1 MRFDGRDTEVD
12 VGADQCVIGRADFLA
27 VRMPACPTM
36 SREHLRVEYGDG
48 KVWITDLGSSNGT
61 FLGGRRL
68 PPKTPIEY
76 RGQEL
81 VVGDLEMGTK
91 VWILYNDTTAQT
103 NKAMELSERIQ
114 LLHFEIADLEKAKA
128 VVEEKQQVMVKRV
141 EDLIFREVELF
152 KSIDELKRKI
162 EEGMMEA
169 EFIEQTLKDWVLK
182 KEAAEIALSQHEASI
197 AGIQQFNGEEEKLLL
212 EKKSELEA
220 YRAAL
225 EQDRAE
231 SKSRHELELER
242 IEAEAKLKRA
252 QIENEIE
259 ELRSKKLTIER
270 DLEAATLE
278 LETAEQREP
287 ELRAELRGMED
298 SLHTARAELEVVRD
312 QIPLRRSELGDLE
325 ALVTSI
331 RKEIEASQGK
341 AALIIQASEAEA
353 RRIESESA
361 VSIARKEKESDDQIA
376 KSREEWFGQ
385 SEQRKMELDGVLRAR
400 EAQADQAIAALKES
414 FEAQRTRE
422 RESFD
427 AEMRVAREKWSAE
440 TKANVEKFQS
450 EQAAITKAWNE
461 EVRVTKER
469 DLQDVRL
476 IRATEEQKMREV
488 ITDHRVRFAKQVSAS
503 ALARITGA
511 DASLKPVMTGLE
523 AELIRSIEE
532 YARGEGYQ
540 VESHEVS
547 QRRFI
552 RKTIA
557 WAAGSVAV
565 VLALIYGPGFFAKK
579 IDVLKAEN
587 AAENAQ
593 FMKDLREQRERMLAL
608 KLEPRSAFQE
618 TYVDNILYNPGYLA
632 LKQDEAVQKEWTAVL
647 SKFFFEVLLLDDQ
660 KVVNYIPVETSLVR
674 SLADVNQVL
683 NTANF
688 DVNLKKMKSLE
699 EEKQTEL
706 WIAAGSKDNWEKL
719 RKREA
724 EFYAEKV
731 KSMGDQKAQE
741 RIPAGSGP

>member
-12 VGADQCVIGRADFLA
+12 VGDDQCVIGRAESLA
-27 VRMPACPTM
+27 VRMPSCPSM

-48 KVWITDLGSSNGT
+48 KIWITDLGSSNGT
-61 FLGGRRL
+61 FLGGRRV

-81 VVGDLEMGTK
+81 VVGDLEMGTR
-91 VWILYNDTTAQT
+91 VWIGYNDTTAQT

-114 LLHFEIADLEKAKA
+114 LLQFEIAELEKGKL
-128 VVEEKQQVMVKRV
+128 VCEEKQQVMVKRV

-152 KSIDELKRKI
+152 KSIDEQKKKI
-162 EEGMMEA
+162 EEGMMET
-169 EFIEQTLKDWVLK
+169 EFIEQTLKDWKGK
-182 KEAAEIALSQHEASI
+182 KEAAEIALNQHEASI
-197 AGIQQFNGEEEKLLL
+197 AGIQEVNNEEERLLQ
-212 EKKSELEA
+212 EKKAELEA
-220 YRAAL
+220 YRVSLDQDRDQAKSRFDLDL
-225 EQDRAE
+225 EQ
-231 SKSRHELELER
+231 LQV
-242 IEAEAKLKRA
+242 EAKLKRT

-259 ELRSKKLTIER
+259 ELRSRKLTLER
-270 DLEAATLE
+270 DLEAAKME

-287 ELRAELRGMED
+287 ELRAELRGMEEN
-298 SLHTARAELEVVRD
+298 LRLIRVELEGIQD
-312 QIPLRRSELGDLE
+312 QIPLRRSELKDLE
-325 ALVTSI
+325 SMVSSI

-361 VSIARKEKESDDQIA
+361 VNVARKIKDCDDEIA
-376 KSREEWFGQ
+376 KSREEWFGA
-385 SEQRKMELDGVLRAR
+385 SEVRKMRLEEEIRAR
-400 EAQADQAIAALKES
+400 DEQANQAITALKTS
-414 FEAQRTRE
+414 FEAQRARDRE
-422 RESFD
+422 ALELEMKTARDRFEAES
-427 AEMRVAREKWSAE
+427 
-440 TKANVEKFQS
+440 KAAVEKFQG
-450 EQAAITKAWNE
+450 EQAALQRAWTE
-461 EVRVTKER
+461 EVRTTKER

-503 ALARITGA
+503 ALTKITGL

-523 AELIRSIEE
+523 AELIRSIED

-552 RKTIA
+552 RKTVA

-587 AAENAQ
+587 AAANAQ
-593 FMKDLREQRERMLAL
+593 FMKDIREQRERMLSL
-608 KLEPRSAFQE
+608 KLEARTEFQE
-618 TYVDNILYNPGYLA
+618 SYVDNILYNPGYLS

-660 KVVNYIPVETSLVR
+660 KVVNYVPVETSLVR
-674 SLADVNQVL
+674 ALADINQVL

-688 DVNLKKMKSLE
+688 EVNLKKMIQLE
-699 EEKQTEL
+699 EDKQSEL
-706 WIAAGSKDNWEKL
+706 WIAAGSKDNWQKL

-731 KSMGDQKAQE
+731 KSMGDQKVQE
-741 RIPAGSGP
+741 RTPAGNQ

>member
-12 VGADQCVIGRADFLA
+12 VGDDQCVIGRAESLA
-27 VRMPACPTM
+27 VRMPTCPTM
-36 SREHLRVEYGDG
+36 SREHLRVEYGNG
-48 KVWITDLGSSNGT
+48 KVWITDLGSSNGS

-81 VVGDLEMGTK
+81 VVGDLEMGTR
-91 VWILYNDTTAQT
+91 VWIAYNDTAAQT

-114 LLHFEIADLEKAKA
+114 LLQFEIADLEKGKL

-152 KSIDELKRKI
+152 KSIDEQKKKI

-169 EFIEQTLKDWVLK
+169 EFIEQTLKDWKAK

-197 AGIQQFNGEEEKLLL
+197 AGIQEFNNEEERLL
-212 EKKSELEA
+212 EQKKAELEA
-220 YRAAL
+220 YRAGL
-225 EQDRAE
+225 DQDRDQA
-231 SKSRHELELER
+231 KSRFDLELEQLQV
-242 IEAEAKLKRA
+242 EAKLKRT

-259 ELRSKKLTIER
+259 ELRSRKLTLER
-270 DLEAATLE
+270 DLEAAKNE

-287 ELRAELRGMED
+287 ELRAELRAMEE
-298 SLHTARAELEVVRD
+298 SLRLARVEMEGIQD
-312 QIPLRRSELGDLE
+312 QIPLRRSELKDLE
-325 ALVTSI
+325 SMVSSI

-361 VSIARKEKESDDQIA
+361 VNVARKLKECEDEIA
-376 KSREEWFGQ
+376 KSREEWFGAG
-385 SEQRKMELDGVLRAR
+385 EQRKNQLELEIRAR
-400 EAQADQAIAALKES
+400 DEQAGQAMAALKTS
-414 FEAQRTRE
+414 FEAQRARE
-422 RESFD
+422 REALELEIKTARDRFQ
-427 AEMRVAREKWSAE
+427 AES
-440 TKANVEKFQS
+440 KAAAEKFQS
-450 EQAAITKAWNE
+450 EQAATTKAWNE
-461 EVRVTKER
+461 EVRATKER
-469 DLQDVRL
+469 DLQDIRL

-503 ALARITGA
+503 ALAKITGA

-523 AELIRSIEE
+523 AELIRSIED

-587 AAENAQ
+587 AAANAQ
-593 FMKDLREQRERMLAL
+593 FMKEIREQRERMLAL
-608 KLEPRSAFQE
+608 KLEAKSEFQE
-618 TYVDNILYNPGYLA
+618 AYVDNILYNPGYLA

-660 KVVNYIPVETSLVR
+660 KVVNYIPVETSLIR
-674 SLADVNQVL
+674 ALADVNEVL

-688 DVNLKKMKSLE
+688 EVNLKKMKQLE
-699 EEKQTEL
+699 EEKQAEL
-706 WIAAGSKDNWEKL
+706 WIAAGSKDNWNKL
-719 RKREA
+719 RRREA

-731 KSMGDQKAQE
+731 KAMGDHKAFE
-741 RIPAGSGP
+741 RSPAGDK

>member
-1 MRFDGRDTEVD
+1 MRFDGRESEVD
-12 VGADQCVIGRADFLA
+12 VGADQCVIGRAESLA

-36 SREHLRVEYGDG
+36 SREHLRVEYGDK

-76 RGQEL
+76 RGQDL
-81 VVGDLEMGTK
+81 VVGDLEQGTR
-91 VWILYNDTTAQT
+91 VWIGYNDTTAQT

-114 LLHFEIADLEKAKA
+114 LLQFEIAELEKGKA

-152 KSIDELKRKI
+152 KSIDEQKKKI
-162 EEGMMEA
+162 DEGMMEA
-169 EFIEQTLKDWVLK
+169 EFIEQTLKDWKAK

-197 AGIQQFNGEEEKLLL
+197 AGIQAFNEGEERALVQ
-212 EKKSELEA
+212 KKEELEA
-220 YRAAL
+220 YRTSL
-225 EQDRAE
+225 DQDRDQ
-231 SKSRHELELER
+231 SKARYDLE
-242 IEAEAKLKRA
+242 IEQLQVEAKLKRT

-259 ELRSKKLTIER
+259 ELRSRKLTLER
-270 DLEAATLE
+270 ELEAAKIE

-287 ELRAELRGMED
+287 ELRAEIRAMEEN
-298 SLHTARAELEVVRD
+298 LKAARTELEGIQD
-312 QIPLRRSELGDLE
+312 QIPLRRSELKDLE
-325 ALVTSI
+325 ALVGSI

-341 AALIIQASEAEA
+341 AALIIQASEAEV

-361 VSIARKEKESDDQIA
+361 VNVARKAKESEDEIE
-376 KSREEWFGQ
+376 KSREAWFGAA
-385 SEQRKMELDGVLRAR
+385 ELRKIQLEEELRAR
-400 EAQADQAIAALKES
+400 EEQANQAMAAVKAGFEDQRA
-414 FEAQRTRE
+414 RE
-422 RESFD
+422 REAFD
-427 AEMRVAREKWSAE
+427 LEMRNARQKWEAE
-440 TKANVEKFQS
+440 TRAVVEKFQS
-450 EQAAITKAWNE
+450 EQAASVKAWNE
-461 EVRVTKER
+461 EVRTTKER
-469 DLQDVRL
+469 DLQDIRL

-503 ALARITGA
+503 ALAKITGA

-523 AELIRSIEE
+523 NELIRSIED

-540 VESHEVS
+540 MESHEVS
-547 QRRFI
+547 QRKFI

-557 WAAGSVAV
+557 WTAGSVAV
-565 VLALIYGPGFFAKK
+565 LFGLIYGPGFFAKK

-587 AAENAQ
+587 EAANAQ

-608 KLEPRSAFQE
+608 KLEPKSEFQE

-647 SKFFFEVLLLDDQ
+647 SKFFFEVLLLDDS
-660 KVVNYIPVETSLVR
+660 KVVNFVPVETSMIR
-674 SLADVNQVL
+674 ALADVNQVL

-688 DVNLKKMKSLE
+688 EVNLKKMKQIE
-699 EEKQTEL
+699 EEKQADL
-706 WIAAGSKDNWEKL
+706 WIAAGSKDNWVKI

-724 EFYAEKV
+724 EFYAAKA
-731 KSMGDQKAQE
+731 KSIGDQKAGE
-741 RIPAGSGP
+741 RTPAGK